1 MTDRVPYV
9 RDLEREEA
17 LEILIRNRVGRVA
30 FSHRDRVDIEPI
42 HYVLDG
48 EWIYWRTSRGSKL
61 ALIQRN
67 PWVAFEVDEFEELFR
82 WRSVVVHGRVEMV
95 SADLSGVETHEHAI
109 AALRQLIPAALTDDD
124 PVAFRNVI
132 LRIHLTEVVGKEAE
146 PVG

>member
-1 MTDRVPYV
+1 MSDRVPYV
-9 RDLEREEA
+9 RELEDEESI
-17 LEILIRNRVGRVA
+17 EILKRNRVGRVA

-48 EWIYWRTSRGSKL
+48 EWIYVRTSRGSKL
-61 ALIQRN
+61 AILQKN
-67 PWVAFEVDEFEELFR
+67 PWVAFEVDEVQEMFS
-82 WRSVVVHGRVEMV
+82 WRSVVVHGRVELV

-109 AALRQLIPAALTDDD
+109 EALRQLSPAALTEED

-132 LRIHLTEVVGKEAE
+132 LRIHLSEVTGREAE